1 METIEAYSYT
11 SPLRSV
17 HPNIKLFA
25 VLTTLFLTIFCY
37 HIATSAIVYFATTL
51 VAICFLKVK
60 WGSLVHLMRVPLSF
74 IFLSV
79 ITIIVE
85 FGAPATDAIF
95 SIGGIIYISETGI
108 WRGITVMLTAMAA
121 ANVMYLLALS
131 TPIIDFCEGLAKLK
145 LPKSMVTLMLMI
157 YRLIFV
163 VSEMANKMRI
173 AQTARLGYQTF
184 RESLNSFAVLVSSI
198 FIRSI
203 KRTSKLYNALE
214 ARAYNGDIVVLSQ
227 DYQMRYQIL
236 ALTIVF
242 NGLLVTLWVLLWR

>member
-1 METIEAYSYT
+1 METIESYSYS
-11 SPLRSV
+11 SPLRLV

-25 VLTTLFLTIFCY
+25 VLLTLVLTIFCY
-37 HIATSAIVYFATTL
+37 HILVSIIVYLVTTF
-51 VAICFLKVK
+51 VAIYLLKVK
-60 WGSLVHLMRVPLSF
+60 WSSLIHLMRVPLSF

-85 FGAPATDAIF
+85 FGAPATDIVLNF
-95 SIGGIIYISETGI
+95 GDIVYISQSGI
-108 WRGITVMLTAMAA
+108 WRGLTVMLTAMAA
-121 ANVMYLLALS
+121 ANAMYLLALS
-131 TPIIDFCEGLAKLK
+131 TPIIDFCEGLAMLK

-184 RESLNSFAVLVSSI
+184 REGLHSFGVLVSSI

-203 KRTSKLYNALE
+203 KRTTKLYNALE

-227 DYQMRYQIL
+227 DYQMRYQLLAVTIL
-236 ALTIVF
+236 F
-242 NGLLVTLWVLLWR
+242 NGLLFALWMLLWR

>member
-1 METIEAYSYT
+1 METIESYSYT
-11 SPLRSV
+11 SPLRLV

-25 VLTTLFLTIFCY
+25 VLITLFLTIFCY
-37 HIATSAIVYFATTL
+37 HIVISTIVYFVTTL
-51 VAICFLKVK
+51 VAIYYLKVK
-60 WGSLVHLMRVPLSF
+60 WRSLIHLMRVPLSF

-85 FGAPATDAIF
+85 FGAPTAGAIINLGNVVF
-95 SIGGIIYISETGI
+95 ISEAGV
-108 WRGITVMLTAMAA
+108 WRGVTVMLTAMAA
-121 ANVMYLLALS
+121 ANAMYLLALS

-184 RESLNSFAVLVSSI
+184 KESLQSFGVLVSSI

-203 KRTSKLYNALE
+203 KRTTKLYNALE

-236 ALTIVF
+236 VLTIVF
-242 NGLLVTLWVLLWR
+242 DGLLLTLWMLLWH

>member
-1 METIEAYSYT
+1 METIESYSYS
-11 SPLRSV
+11 SPLRLV

-25 VLTTLFLTIFCY
+25 VLTTLLLTIFCY
-37 HIATSAIVYFATTL
+37 HIMVSAVVYLVTTI
-51 VAICFLKVK
+51 VAIYFLKVK
-60 WGSLVHLMRVPLSF
+60 WSSFIHLMRVPLSF
-74 IFLSV
+74 ILLSV

-85 FGAPATDAIF
+85 FGAPTSDAVIHLGK
-95 SIGGIIYISETGI
+95 IVYISESGI
-108 WRGITVMLTAMAA
+108 WRGLTVMLTAIAA
-121 ANVMYLLALS
+121 ANTMYLLALS
-131 TPIIDFCEGLAKLK
+131 TPIIDFCEGLAMLK

-184 RESLNSFAVLVSSI
+184 RGGLHAFGVLVSSI

-203 KRTSKLYNALE
+203 KRTTKLYNALE

-227 DYQMRYQIL
+227 DYQMRYLIL
-236 ALTIVF
+236 ALSMVF
-242 NGLLVTLWVLLWR
+242 NGLLFVLWVLLWK